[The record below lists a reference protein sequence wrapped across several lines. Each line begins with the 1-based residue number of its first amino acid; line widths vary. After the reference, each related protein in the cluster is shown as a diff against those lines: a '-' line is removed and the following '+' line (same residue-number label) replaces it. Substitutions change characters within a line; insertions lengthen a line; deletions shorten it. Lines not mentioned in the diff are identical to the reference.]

1 MKRPNFA
8 LTAGVVCSA
17 VLIVLTAAYST
28 AQVKPPAIG
37 IARLSD
43 GTVRSLYGLPANVVV
58 DSRSLGSFDA
68 ASFSDQAGL
77 VAKGGRIQL
86 VNTIFTALGEYD
98 SDEAQPLLNVD
109 GDASSAIAW
118 LPSSH
123 SILYWNGQGFIAKA
137 VSGLDTSL
145 KTTSVRVARR
155 GTAQLLMTN
164 PQGAVM
170 EASVALESGDVSSVQ
185 WLPGIQGE
193 AFWEGSNLFF
203 EDNGGLAVMG
213 SNGATRTV
221 GTVTADG
228 VDFQHIS
235 SNWVL
240 VTSRSDSRMWAV
252 HVSGQEIGMSE
263 VPAPRMVAQGVAK

>member
-8 LTAGVVCSA
+8 LTAGVACSSA
-17 VLIVLTAAYST
+17 LIVLTAAYST

-43 GTVRSLYGLPANVVV
+43 GSLRTLYGLPANVVV

-86 VNTIFTALGEYD
+86 VNTIFTAMGEYD
-98 SDEAQPLLNVD
+98 SDEPQPLLNVD
-109 GDASSAIAW
+109 GDATSAVAW

-123 SILYWNGQGFIAKA
+123 SILHWNGESFVIQA
-137 VSGLDTSL
+137 VSGLDESL
-145 KTTSVRVARR
+145 KATSVRVAGREI
-155 GTAQLLMTN
+155 AQLLMTN

-170 EASVALESGDVSSVQ
+170 EASVALESGNVTSVK

-193 AFWEGSNLFF
+193 AFWQGPNLLLKD
-203 EDNGGLAVMG
+203 EDGLAVMG
-213 SNGATRTV
+213 ANGVVRTV

-228 VDFQHIS
+228 IDFQHIS
-235 SNWVL
+235 SSWVL